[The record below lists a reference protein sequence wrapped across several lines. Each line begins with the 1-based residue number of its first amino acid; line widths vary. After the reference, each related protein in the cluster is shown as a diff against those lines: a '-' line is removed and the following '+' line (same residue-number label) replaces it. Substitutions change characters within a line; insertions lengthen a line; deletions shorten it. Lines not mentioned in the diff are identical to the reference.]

1 MSSFHV
7 SAQISGNTLIRIEAK
22 HPVELQ
28 MFARRLQQK
37 SAMSTLGNPASL
49 DVRFPRPICHNQ
61 SDFWVPAKNLQRSI
75 RTRVII
81 GDYRIHVPADIVQ
94 CIPENKCFI
103 ANASDSDQ
111 KMPMTQ
117 EASVAK
123 NDLFTVAELPTT
135 RARHDHHLAAIR
147 NWQQ

>member
-1 MSSFHV
+1 
-7 SAQISGNTLIRIEAK
+7 
-22 HPVELQ
+22 
-28 MFARRLQQK
+28 
-37 SAMSTLGNPASL
+37 
-49 DVRFPRPICHNQ
+49 
-61 SDFWVPAKNLQRSI
+61 VPAKNLQRSI

>member
-1 MSSFHV
+1 
-7 SAQISGNTLIRIEAK
+7 
-22 HPVELQ
+22 

-37 SAMSTLGNPASL
+37 SAMSTLGNQSRL

-81 GDYRIHVPADIVQ
+81 GDYRIYVLADVVQ
-94 CIPENKCFI
+94 CISENKCFI
-103 ANASDSDQ
+103 ANAGNSDQ
-111 KMPMTQ
+111 KVPMTQ
-117 EASVAK
+117 EASIAS

-135 RARHDHHLAAIR
+135 RAQHDYHLAAIK
-147 NWQQ
+147 NWLQ